1 VNGRIDVIEVLRRAN
16 PVPPDTIDE
25 NAHPTAGELRASL
38 RAWSTTVPI
47 TLVDDEPP
55 THGRSRWPKYAAA
68 VAAVAALAAGVA
80 ALSFVPR
87 DEGRDVDP
95 VTTTE
100 TGVGRPAPLLP
111 TVDQELDPGTYAFA
125 GPPVVEGVRVIVT
138 VPAGWSSAAH
148 GMALVKSAAEQ
159 PAGMGLSL
167 WAVQDVYTDPCRWMG
182 TAQRPAPSVDALV
195 SALREYREASS
206 PVDIVVDGYP
216 GERVQMQVPA
226 AIDFADC
233 DLSEYRSW
241 LDARVVDGARY
252 HQGPGQIDEV
262 SIVDVDDVRL
272 VIDAAYYPATSE
284 QDLAELRAMVDSIRV
299 EAEPKAVDAQAPAAQ
314 EAVIGRLVDAV
325 NSRDADAFI
334 DVFAPDGAF
343 DPRGDFAASSSLF
356 GRTQPVAQDAVVDAW
371 MSIVDAWGLEADL
384 TSCRTREPDGRYSD
398 RADGFLACEVRTR
411 WHTLS
416 TEIAEEWRFELS
428 GDELTWWTYRLV
440 DLDPRPRRLPL
451 GYDGLEAWEVW
462 LERTDPDAA
471 ARHLNP
477 RTDEDCEG
485 CDEFAAS
492 LAPDDPEF
500 AARLAPLWWGAA
512 NDWQIDGHRFS
523 PAGVIPYD
531 PNWAEEID
539 ASIQQYLDTR

>member
-38 RAWSTTVPI
+38 RGWSTTVPI

-55 THGRSRWPKYAAA
+55 THGRPRWPKYAAA
-68 VAAVAALAAGVA
+68 VAAVAAVAAGVA
-80 ALSFVPR
+80 ALSLVPR

-95 VTTTE
+95 ATTTE

-125 GPPVVEGVRVIVT
+125 GTPVVEDARVIVT
-138 VPAGWSSAAH
+138 VPAGWSSAAQ
-148 GMALVKSAAEQ
+148 GMFLVKSAAEQ
-159 PAGMGLSL
+159 PAGMGLSV
-167 WAVQDVYTDPCRWMG
+167 WAVQDVYTDPCQWVG

-195 SALREYREASS
+195 DALREYRAASS

-216 GERVQMQVPA
+216 GERVQMQVPG

-262 SIVDVDDVRL
+262 SIVDVDGVRL
-272 VIDAAYYPATSE
+272 VIDAAYYPAISE

-299 EAEPKAVDAQAPAAQ
+299 EAEPDAVDAQAPAAQ
-314 EAVIGRLVDAV
+314 QAVIGRLVDAV
-325 NSRDADAFI
+325 NTRDADAFI

-384 TSCRTREPDGRYSD
+384 TSCRPREPDGRYSD

-416 TEIAEEWRFELS
+416 MEIAEEWRFELS
-428 GDELTWWTYRLV
+428 GDDLTRWTYRLV

-451 GYDGLEAWEVW
+451 GYDGLEAWEAW

-477 RTDEDCEG
+477 RTDDDCDG

-500 AARLAPLWWGAA
+500 AARVAPLWWGAA
-512 NDWQIDGHRFS
+512 NDWQIDRHRFS

-531 PNWAEEID
+531 PKWADEID

>member
-1 VNGRIDVIEVLRRAN
+1 MNGRIDVIEVLRRAN

-38 RAWSTTVPI
+38 RGWSATVPI

-55 THGRSRWPKYAAA
+55 THGRPRWPKYAAA
-68 VAAVAALAAGVA
+68 VATIAALAAGVA
-80 ALSFVPR
+80 ALSFIPR
-87 DEGRDVDP
+87 GEGRDVDP
-95 VTTTE
+95 ATTTE
-100 TGVGRPAPLLP
+100 TGVSRPAPLLP

-125 GPPVVEGVRVIVT
+125 GPPVVEGARVVVT

-148 GMALVKSAAEQ
+148 GMALVKSAVEQ
-159 PAGMGLSL
+159 PAGTGLSL
-167 WAVQDVYTDPCRWMG
+167 WAVQDVYTDPCQWMG

-195 SALREYREASS
+195 SALREYRAAKP

-262 SIVDVDDVRL
+262 SIVDVDGVRL
-272 VIDAAYYPATSE
+272 VIDAAYYPETSE
-284 QDLAELRAMVDSIRV
+284 QDLAELQAMVDSIRV
-299 EAEPKAVDAQAPAAQ
+299 EAEPEAVDAQAPATH
-314 EAVIGRLVDAV
+314 EAIVGRLVDAV

-384 TSCRTREPDGRYSD
+384 TSCRPREPDGRYSD

-416 TEIAEEWRFELS
+416 MEITEEWRFELS
-428 GDELTWWTYRLV
+428 GDELTRWTYRLV
-440 DLDPRPRRLPL
+440 DLDPRSRRLPL

-477 RTDEDCEG
+477 RTDEDCDG

-492 LAPDDPEF
+492 LAPVDPEF

-512 NDWQIDGHRFS
+512 NDWQVDGHRFW

-531 PNWAEEID
+531 PKWADEID
-539 ASIQQYLDTR
+539 ASIQQYMDTR